1 MTIKELKNLIAN
13 YPDNADV
20 FIEHDV
26 EYIEEH
32 SVYGCDNTELVGAVC
47 HSAPE
52 QTPCVVIY

>member
-13 YPDNADV
+13 YPDNAEV

-26 EYIEEH
+26 EYIEEL

-52 QTPCVVIY
+52 QIPCVVIY